1 MCKVIN
7 GVRIGSRVTKKIN
20 KYIYKNCENF
30 YEKKV
35 EDFYKKFKLKLILAG
50 REEGNKIAIKKCQ
63 SIILMLLDTGFVQD
77 FLLQESLFE
86 FSYLGDESLRYHNSV
101 KRMVDDNFL
110 VSRYFDEKS
119 SKNLFNIYSIQNSL
133 KKIEEYWKDSPLQN

>member
-1 MCKVIN
+1 M
-7 GVRIGSRVTKKIN
+7 TKKIN

-63 SIILMLLDTGFVQD
+63 SIILMLLDTGCVQD

-119 SKNLFNIYSIQNSL
+119 SRNLFNIYSIQNSF
-133 KKIEEYWKDSPLQN
+133 KKIEEYWKDSP